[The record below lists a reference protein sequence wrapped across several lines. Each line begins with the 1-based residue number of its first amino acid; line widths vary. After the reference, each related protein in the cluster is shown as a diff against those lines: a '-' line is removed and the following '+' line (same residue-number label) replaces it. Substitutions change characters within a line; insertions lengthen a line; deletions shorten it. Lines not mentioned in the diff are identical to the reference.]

1 MIENVGNE
9 MKSSRSDKMRDAGQ
23 YVLKLTVNDHPGVMS
38 HVCGLFARR
47 CYNLEGVM
55 VRSIRGECDKRSLM
69 WLLLNED
76 GHSEQIV
83 RQTEKLLDVI
93 KIERVS
99 PEESV
104 FRETRL

>member
-1 MIENVGNE
+1 MIEDAGNE
-9 MKSSRSDKMRDAGQ
+9 MKSSRSDKMYGAGQ
-23 YVLKLTVNDHPGVMS
+23 YVLKLTVNGHPGVMS

-55 VRSIRGECDKRSLM
+55 VRSIRDESDKRSLM

-76 GHSEQIV
+76 GHSEQII

-93 KIERVS
+93 TIERVS

-104 FRETRL
+104 FRETPL

>member
-1 MIENVGNE
+1 MINEIGNE
-9 MKSSRSDKMRDAGQ
+9 ANEAGL

-55 VRSIRGECDKRSLM
+55 VRSIKGQSDKPGKYEKRSLM

-76 GHSEQIV
+76 EKSEQII

-93 KIERVS
+93 QIERVA
-99 PEESV
+99 PEDSV
-104 FRETRL
+104 FGKARP

>member
-1 MIENVGNE
+1 MINDSVDE
-9 MKSSRSDKMRDAGQ
+9 MSQAQ

-55 VRSIRGECDKRSLM
+55 VRSIRSESDQGNTHEKRSLM

-76 GHSEQIV
+76 GKSEQVIK
-83 RQTEKLLDVI
+83 QTEKLLDVI
-93 KIERVS
+93 QIERIT

-104 FRETRL
+104 FRELAT

>member
-1 MIENVGNE
+1 MIKDTGNE
-9 MKSSRSDKMRDAGQ
+9 INESGQ
-23 YVLKLTVNDHPGVMS
+23 YVLKLTVNNHPGVMS

-55 VRSIRGECDKRSLM
+55 VRSIKGESGKCGERDKRSLM

-76 GHSEQIV
+76 GKSEQVIK
-83 RQTEKLLDVI
+83 QTEKLLDVI
-93 KIERVS
+93 QIERVT
-99 PEESV
+99 PGESV